1 MDSLNNTDIF
11 LFIHKLTSLREEI
24 AFQYS
29 SLFQWEFIEES
40 NKFSFV
46 NLTLNSLFISFWT
59 SEKVPKLD
67 DRIFNYFRDN
77 LKENRRDSIFVCSC
91 VLYVLHREFTM
102 LKNAKKL
109 YLIVL

>member
-1 MDSLNNTDIF
+1 MDSLNSTDIF
-11 LFIHKLTSLREEI
+11 LFIYKLASLREEI
-24 AFQYS
+24 VFQYS
-29 SLFQWEFIEES
+29 SLLQWVFIEKS

-77 LKENRRDSIFVCSC
+77 LKENRKDSIFVCSC

-102 LKNAKKL
+102 LKTLRNF
-109 YLIVL
+109 I